1 MGLLGLESGLC
12 FTLVSPAHQRGRGD
26 GVTIFPATEEVA
38 LTCWS
43 QPERQGTR
51 KLGCRSVGGVM
62 GLGGGGR
69 QMKVQ
74 HQSFFLL
81 FFFN

>member
-1 MGLLGLESGLC
+1 MLHLGVPSTLEGQQSL
-12 FTLVSPAHQRGRGD
+12 GRGD
-26 GVTIFPATEEVA
+26 GVTIFPAAEEVA
-38 LTCWS
+38 LTRWS

-51 KLGCRSVGGVM
+51 KLGCRSVGGIT

>member
-1 MGLLGLESGLC
+1 M
-12 FTLVSPAHQRGRGD
+12 
-26 GVTIFPATEEVA
+26 IFPAAGEVA
-38 LTCWS
+38 LMWCVQLETK
-43 QPERQGTR
+43 GTG
-51 KLGCRSVGGVM
+51 KLGLRSAGGIT

-74 HQSFFLL
+74 HQSFSLL